1 MTGRRTRTCWWM
13 SDGPRIARPTA
24 LFEISSTEEV
34 PTEATLQI
42 GDLIYVN
49 ATGVSVEDQSG
60 AVETMGP
67 FITGALSSS
76 GAVVPVGD
84 PNVAVIVARKEG
96 TAELRIVFGPAW
108 GPHQT
113 RKITIH
119 VERSSQ

>member
-1 MTGRRTRTCWWM
+1 M
-13 SDGPRIARPTA
+13 ARPTA
-24 LFEISSTEEV
+24 LFEISSAEEL

-49 ATGVSVEDQSG
+49 ATGVSAIDQSG
-60 AVETMGP
+60 VVETLGP
-67 FITGALSSS
+67 FTTGVLSSS
-76 GAVVPVGD
+76 GPVVPIGD
-84 PNVAVIVARKEG
+84 PNVVLIVARREG
-96 TAELRIVFGPAW
+96 TAELRIVFGSAW